1 MNVQLDLSG
10 FEGLLAKL
18 GALEEAG
25 QQIDEVLHQGAI
37 KIQRAAKQNIR
48 AKDIYDTG
56 ELLRS
61 MTVEKIPGGYAVG
74 TNLEHGV
81 YNEFGTGLKGDKS
94 VPHTQRRF
102 WRYQDKKGNWRTSHG
117 MKARPFL
124 RPAFLDNKEYVVK
137 LARSRIEAIIRRRYT
152 N

>member
-37 KIQRAAKQNIR
+37 KIQRAAKRNII
-48 AKDIYDTG
+48 AKDIFDTG
-56 ELLRS
+56 ELVRD
-61 MTVEKIPGGYAVG
+61 MTIEKIPDGYSVG
-74 TNLEHGV
+74 TNAEQGLF
-81 YNEFGTGLKGDKS
+81 NEYGTGAHGDPTI
-94 VPHTQRRF
+94 PHTQRRF
-102 WRYQDKKGNWRTSHG
+102 WRYQDRKGRWHPTSG

-124 RPAFLDNKEYVVK
+124 RPAFAENKEYV
-137 LARSRIEAIIRRRYT
+137 T
-152 N
+152 

>member
-1 MNVQLDLSG
+1 MDVQLDLSG

-37 KIQRAAKQNIR
+37 KIQCAAKRNII
-48 AKDIYDTG
+48 AKDIFDTG
-56 ELLRS
+56 ELLRD
-61 MTVEKIPGGYAVG
+61 MTIEKIPDGYSIG
-74 TNLEHGV
+74 TNAEQGLF
-81 YNEFGTGLKGDKS
+81 NECGTGAHGDPS

-102 WRYQDKKGNWRTSHG
+102 WRYQDKNGQWHTTSG

-124 RPAFLDNKEYVVK
+124 RPAFAENKEYVIK
-137 LARSRIEAIIRRRYT
+137 LARNKIEAIIRRKYT
-152 N
+152 G

>member
-25 QQIDEVLHQGAI
+25 QQIDEVLHLGAI
-37 KIQRAAKQNIR
+37 KIQRSAKQNIS

-56 ELLRS
+56 ELLRD
-61 MTVEKIPGGYAVG
+61 MTIEKILDGYSVG
-74 TNLEHGV
+74 TNAEQGLF
-81 YNEFGTGLKGDKS
+81 NEYGTGAHGDPS

-102 WRYQDKKGNWRTSHG
+102 WHYQDRKGRWHTTSG

-124 RPAFLDNKEYVVK
+124 RPAFAENKEYVIK
-137 LARSRIEAIIRRRYT
+137 LARSRIEAIIRRKYT
-152 N
+152 G